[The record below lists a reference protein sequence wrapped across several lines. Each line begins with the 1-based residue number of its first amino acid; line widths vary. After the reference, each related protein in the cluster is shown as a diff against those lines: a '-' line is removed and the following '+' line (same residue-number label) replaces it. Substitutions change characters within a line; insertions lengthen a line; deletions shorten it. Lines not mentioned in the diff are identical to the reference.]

1 VDLHQ
6 IANAI
11 PAINNFSTIAAIVCV
26 FPTYFLYL
34 RPATYRLILSLGIT
48 CGLTMLAIATTFF
61 DPTARQWSRFAML
74 IPVVVF
80 SPLDGVLIA
89 MLARIRSLNRVGLWS
104 TVVLACV
111 VLNWAGIFVLVLVLQ
126 S

>member
-1 VDLHQ
+1 MDLHQ

-11 PAINNFSTIAAIVCV
+11 PAINNFSTIAVIVCV

-48 CGLTMLAIATTFF
+48 CGLTMLAIAITTTFF
-61 DPTARQWSRFAML
+61 DPTPRQWSRFAML

-111 VLNWAGIFVLVLVLQ
+111 VLEFLF
-126 S
+126 